1 MTTVRSGRDRTV
13 FPLSA
18 AETRDEVRRLLEDEF
33 CPMPP
38 GPEHIV
44 VVTDALLVASE
55 LATNAFRH
63 AGGVTA
69 LTLSVTEGA
78 LRLSVTDR
86 SPVRPRMLR
95 APDALVPGGHGWPLV
110 HRLSEE
116 VTITSAAEGKT
127 IHAIVR
133 LAD

>member
-18 AETRDEVRRLLEDEF
+18 AEAREEVRRLLEDEF

-38 GPEHIV
+38 GPEHSV
-44 VVTDALLVASE
+44 VVADALLVASE
-55 LATNAFRH
+55 LVTNAIRH
-63 AGGVTA
+63 AGGVTGV
-69 LTLSVTEGA
+69 TLCIIEGA

-86 SPVRPRMLR
+86 SPVRPCALPG
-95 APDALVPGGHGWPLV
+95 PDPLVPGGHGWPLV

-127 IHAIVR
+127 IHAMVR
-133 LAD
+133 LY